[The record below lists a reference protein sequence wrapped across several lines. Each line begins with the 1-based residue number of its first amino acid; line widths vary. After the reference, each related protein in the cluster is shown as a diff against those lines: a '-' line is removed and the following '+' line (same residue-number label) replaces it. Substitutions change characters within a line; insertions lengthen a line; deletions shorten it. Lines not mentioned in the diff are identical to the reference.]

1 MHKSKK
7 ETIRKADI
15 RRHEVRSLR
24 GSDASQS
31 YRILSQGSFGIV
43 TADGNVKLFFSLVGE
58 RSRSRSEY
66 GVK

>member
-31 YRILSQGSFGIV
+31 YKILSQGSFGVV
-43 TADGNVKLFFSLVGE
+43 TADDNVKLFFSLWLASARARGANMA
-58 RSRSRSEY
+58 
-66 GVK
+66 